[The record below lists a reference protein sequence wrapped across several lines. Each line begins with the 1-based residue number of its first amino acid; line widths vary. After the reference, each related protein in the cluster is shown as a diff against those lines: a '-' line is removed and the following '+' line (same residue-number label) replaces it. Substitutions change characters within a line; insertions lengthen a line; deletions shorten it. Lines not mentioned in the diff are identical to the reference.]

1 MSMIVAGF
9 STVVMVLGMIMML
22 RPPVMVIWVVMT
34 VFSMV
39 VTGPMNGESGCRDAG
54 TQDFGGVHVR
64 IAEREA
70 AERVSKAVERK
81 AGVEEG
87 ADGHVAGNAREA
99 VEVQNA
105 AHSCPISLK
114 L

>member
-1 MSMIVAGF
+1 M
-9 STVVMVLGMIMML
+9 
-22 RPPVMVIWVVMT
+22 
-34 VFSMV
+34 
-39 VTGPMNGESGCRDAG
+39 
-54 TQDFGGVHVR
+54 HVG
-64 IAEREA
+64 IAERKA
-70 AERVSKAVERK
+70 AERVSKPVERK
-81 AGVEEG
+81 AGVEQR